1 MDHNTIETTANPTS
15 AEEVPATQPETTQV
29 ASTATKEPAPV
40 ATAFP
45 VAYQIQAFDIDGA
58 PLWFRKFEII
68 MRLQRIETADW
79 NDHLLC
85 VLHKEHTDPIAHLMA
100 KQPEESISAYHWLKD
115 QLIEH
120 YGLSKRDKVRALLGR
135 QTMGD
140 MLPSAFLHHL
150 RTVLPTDTSPEVRTV
165 VQ

>member
-1 MDHNTIETTANPTS
+1 MNTPTIETTAEPTS
-15 AEEVPATQPETTQV
+15 AEEVQATQPETTPAV
-29 ASTATKEPAPV
+29 PTATKEPVPV
-40 ATAFP
+40 VNAFP
-45 VAYQIQAFDIDGA
+45 VAYQIQTFDIDGA

-68 MRLQRIETADW
+68 MRLQRIENIDW

-85 VLHKEHTDPIAHLMA
+85 VLLKEHTDPIAHLMA
-100 KQPEESISAYHWLKD
+100 KQPEEPIPAYQWLKD

-150 RTVLPTDTSPEVRTV
+150 RTVLPTDTSPEVIREK
-165 VQ
+165 